1 MNVQHSK
8 NTIVKK
14 EPSLEEQKK
23 ELLYWE
29 SQYKSMFE
37 KLDKKN
43 KNLKYQKLMLF
54 NGVNT
59 VTESTVH
66 KQ

>member
-1 MNVQHSK
+1 MMNVQHSK

-59 VTESTVH
+59 V
-66 KQ
+66 Q

>member
-14 EPSLEEQKK
+14 EPSLEEQEK

-37 KLDKKN
+37 KLEKKN
-43 KNLKYQKLMLF
+43 KNLKYQNLMLF
-54 NGVNT
+54 NRVNK
-59 VTESTVH
+59 VH

>member
-1 MNVQHSK
+1 MNIESLK
-8 NTIVKK
+8 NTVVKK

-43 KNLKYQKLMLF
+43 KNLKYQKLMVF
-54 NGVNT
+54 NRVNI
-59 VTESTVH
+59 VH

>member
-1 MNVQHSK
+1 MNIQHSK

-59 VTESTVH
+59 I
-66 KQ
+66 Q

>member
-59 VTESTVH
+59 V
-66 KQ
+66 Q